1 MYPMEG
7 DQAGDC
13 REKLLFPGNTGDCD
27 GPPLAWVSEWRGR
40 YSNTYG
46 HVILRILK
54 EWGQTGSAL

>member
-7 DQAGDC
+7 DQAEDC
-13 REKLLFPGNTGDCD
+13 REKLLFCGNTGYCN
-27 GPPLAWVSEWRGR
+27 GLPFAWVSEWRGR

-54 EWGQTGSAL
+54 E